1 MDFFFLVHSGVS
13 FQSVHLMHSVVWVS
27 VMYFSPL
34 FVPFHM
40 NIPRFRIL
48 GLISHRKSASKSL
61 FRPSVLDSLTYV
73 PFESFEIRISN
84 VQDFRNFKLQKSR
97 TVCLWFGP
105 FIFLYDFSLLA
116 DVIIHI

>member
-1 MDFFFLVHSGVS
+1 
-13 FQSVHLMHSVVWVS
+13 
-27 VMYFSPL
+27 
-34 FVPFHM
+34 M

-116 DVIIHI
+116 DVIIHKW

>member
-1 MDFFFLVHSGVS
+1 
-13 FQSVHLMHSVVWVS
+13 
-27 VMYFSPL
+27 
-34 FVPFHM
+34 M

-84 VQDFRNFKLQKSR
+84 VQDFRNFKL
-97 TVCLWFGP
+97 
-105 FIFLYDFSLLA
+105 
-116 DVIIHI
+116 

>member
-1 MDFFFLVHSGVS
+1 
-13 FQSVHLMHSVVWVS
+13 
-27 VMYFSPL
+27 
-34 FVPFHM
+34 M

-61 FRPSVLDSLTYV
+61 FRPSVLDYLTYV

-84 VQDFRNFKLQKSR
+84 VQDFRNFKLQKCR

-116 DVIIHI
+116 DVIIHKW